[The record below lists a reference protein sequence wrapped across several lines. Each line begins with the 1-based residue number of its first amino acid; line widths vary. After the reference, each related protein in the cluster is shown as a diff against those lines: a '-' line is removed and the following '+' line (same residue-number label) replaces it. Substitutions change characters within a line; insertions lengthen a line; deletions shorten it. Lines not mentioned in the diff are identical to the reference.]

1 MASGKNIQGIIMTQW
16 TKCLKSRQKPENK
29 HYHTPFV
36 KHLKH
41 VKTHTL
47 GSSYQSRNFKKN
59 ENWIFLGI
67 FSNLDSVYPS
77 QNREVDMIELFFQ
90 KEPKSV
96 PPLVSA
102 I

>member
-41 VKTHTL
+41 AKTHTL
-47 GSSYQSRNFKKN
+47 GSSYQSQNFKKN
-59 ENWIFLGI
+59 ENYIILWNFV
-67 FSNLDSVYPS
+67 NLDSVYPS
-77 QNREVDMIELFFQ
+77 QNSKVDMIELCFQ
-90 KEPKSV
+90 KK
-96 PPLVSA
+96 
-102 I
+102 